1 MTDRRIRVLVGDAAR
16 EGSGGELPRVPLDHA
31 LDPKERVRWERG
43 ATWRLLVVRVPRR
56 TEPSQLAFDTVPVGV
71 VITDHDLA
79 IVSACEND
87 VTRELRPRDGE
98 VARIDDV
105 IVCVLHAVARSFA
118 ETVEITED
126 AIDSVEA
133 ALARSLRNT
142 EVLALLRYQKA
153 LVLHS
158 TALRALVTILDRLP
172 EAFSVEAHDR
182 HFLDEVSVELR
193 QALEV
198 ADLERET
205 LGATMDAFA
214 SIISNYLNDVMR
226 VLTGAAVVL
235 TPPVAIASF
244 WGMNV
249 PLPLARDP
257 QAFWILVGISTAL
270 SVLVFSALRWRR
282 WL

>member
-1 MTDRRIRVLVGDAAR
+1 MLVGEAAR
-16 EGSGGELPRVPLDHA
+16 RALGDELPRVPVEHA
-31 LDPKERVRWERG
+31 LDPRERVRWEHG

-56 TEPSQLAFDTVPVGV
+56 TQESQLAFETVPVGV
-71 VITDHDLA
+71 VITEADLA

-87 VTRELRPRDGE
+87 VTRAMRPRDGE
-98 VARIDDV
+98 SASVSDV
-105 IVCVLHAVARSFA
+105 LVTVLHAVARSFA

-153 LVLHS
+153 LVVHS
-158 TALRALVTILDRLP
+158 AALRALVVILERLP
-172 EAFSVEAHDR
+172 EALAIDVHDR
-182 HFLDEVSVELR
+182 RDLDDAAVELR

-214 SIISNYLNDVMR
+214 SIISNNLNDVMR
-226 VLTGAAVVL
+226 VLTGAAVVF
-235 TPPVAIASF
+235 TPPLAIASF

-249 PLPLARDP
+249 PMPLARDP
-257 QAFWILVGISTAL
+257 WAFWILVGVSTAL
-270 SVLVFSALRWRR
+270 SLLVFGALRLRR